1 MQNMHKILA
10 MMMAILLFSGCYA
23 QNAALLNT
31 PNGFTIAFYNVEN
44 LFDTIRD
51 PSIND
56 LEFLPDSKVP
66 WTSERYTVK
75 LDNISRVIAAM
86 DTLDFPHLIGL
97 SEVENMA
104 VLSDLAANKTLKDA
118 NYSIV
123 HIEGNDPRGIEVA
136 LMYRHNYFRV
146 LHSEAVQVESPDDRP
161 IRHILYIKGIKA
173 PNDTLH
179 VFVNHWTSR
188 FGGSE
193 QTIPARIASAKKLRS
208 VVDSLLLVQ
217 PMANIIIGGDF
228 NDNPDDAS
236 LFSHL
241 RAYAPDD
248 AIRPANLYN
257 LAMEP
262 WLLGQGTLYYR
273 SWDFFDQIIVSS
285 ALLDGSRLTAGPI
298 QVIKRPWML
307 YTPPQGGEARPNRTA
322 SGSRY
327 FGGYSDHLPVM
338 VRLH

>member
-1 MQNMHKILA
+1 MQKLRLLL
-10 MMMAILLFSGCYA
+10 AILTAAFLFSACPA
-23 QNAALLNT
+23 QNSLLKSS

-44 LFDTIRD
+44 LFDTIPD

-56 LEFLPDSKVP
+56 LEYLPDSKVP
-66 WTSERYTVK
+66 WTSERYHTK
-75 LDNISRVIAAM
+75 LNNISRVIAAM

-97 SEVENMA
+97 SEVENKA
-104 VLSDLAANKTLKDA
+104 VLNDLVSNDLLTLAD
-118 NYSIV
+118 YSIV

-136 LMYRHNYFRV
+136 MLYRNKYFKV
-146 LHSEAVQVESPDDRP
+146 LHSEAIQVESPDDRP
-161 IRHILYIKGIKA
+161 VRHLLYIKGINA
-173 PNDTLH
+173 NSDTLH

-188 FGGSE
+188 FSGSE
-193 QTIPARIASAKKLRS
+193 QTIAARIASAQKLRS
-208 VVDSLLLVQ
+208 VVDSLLLLQ

-236 LFSHL
+236 LFVHL
-241 RAYAPDD
+241 IALAPDD
-248 AIRPANLYN
+248 AIRPGNLYN

-262 WLLGQGTLYYR
+262 WLLGEGTLFFR

-285 ALLDGSRLTAGPI
+285 ALLYGGPLRAGAI
-298 QVIKRPWML
+298 EVIKRPWML
-307 YTPPQGGEARPNRTA
+307 FTPPQGGVARPNRTA

-338 VRLH
+338 IRLK